1 MQIIA
6 SDFDNTIYYADN
18 PERNIKNV
26 EAIRE
31 FIAQG
36 NIFCIITGR
45 NYTRLKKTMNEL
57 DIPYTYLICEDGA
70 KIFNSVDYCIDSTFL
85 DEEEI
90 VQVKRVLED
99 LEVDYYLDDGYNET
113 EYHPDCVKIVVR
125 TSSPEEKKKILDAIY
140 DKINVHIYASRNHVN
155 IIHKTVNKE
164 YALKRLFA
172 KEETLDI
179 TQLHVVG
186 DDLNDYEMLKAFD
199 GVVMKEHNPLLD
211 ELGKEEYETLSDYI
225 EDLLKRN
232 KLLQK

>member
-6 SDFDNTIYYADN
+6 SDFDNTIYYANDEEKN
-18 PERNIKNV
+18 RKNI
-26 EAIRE
+26 EAIRQ
-31 FIAQG
+31 FIKEG
-36 NIFCIITGR
+36 NIFIIITGR
-45 NYTRLKKTMNEL
+45 NYTRLKKTMNEY
-57 DIPYTYLICEDGA
+57 DIPYTYLVCEDGA

-90 VQVKRVLED
+90 VKVKKVLED

-113 EYHPDCVKIVVR
+113 EYHEDCVKIVVR
-125 TSSPEEKKKILDAIY
+125 TSSLEEKEKILDAIY

-164 YALKRLFA
+164 YALNRLF
-172 KEETLDI
+172 KIENLDFSK
-179 TQLHVVG
+179 LHVVG

-199 GVVMKEHNPLLD
+199 GAIMKEHNPLLD
-211 ELGKEEYETLSDYI
+211 ELNKEEYETISDYI
-225 EDLLKRN
+225 EEILNKN

>member
-6 SDFDNTIYYADN
+6 SDFDNTIYYANDEEKN
-18 PERNIKNV
+18 RKNI
-26 EAIRE
+26 EAIRQ
-31 FIAQG
+31 FIKEG
-36 NIFCIITGR
+36 NIFIIITGR
-45 NYTRLKKTMNEL
+45 NYTRLKKTMNEY
-57 DIPYTYLICEDGA
+57 DIPYTYLVCEDGA

-90 VQVKRVLED
+90 VKVKKVLED

-113 EYHPDCVKIVVR
+113 EYHEDCVKIVVR
-125 TSSPEEKKKILDAIY
+125 TSSLEEKEKILNAIY

-164 YALKRLFA
+164 YALNRLF
-172 KEETLDI
+172 KIENLDFSK
-179 TQLHVVG
+179 LHVVG

-199 GVVMKEHNPLLD
+199 GAIMKEHNPLLD
-211 ELGKEEYETLSDYI
+211 ELNKDEYETISDYI
-225 EDLLKRN
+225 EEILNKN